1 MQTGD
6 PRCLQEKFKH
16 QRMCTRRC
24 RLKSI
29 QHFLIPRRHY
39 GRDSAT
45 DALYVPQLY
54 DSSPRTIQDIIT
66 PSRIALLELTLSP
79 YLPEFPPK
87 TQLSPSS
94 SLSPGYHFIF
104 FPTSTSEKDTLED
117 GYEKHFAPVHPY
129 ARRLWVS
136 GRLKFSGAGLV
147 VGHPATCEEE
157 LFATR
162 VEKDRWTTITTRRR
176 MFTPELHLDDDY
188 VEEER
193 TLRYLR
199 NVSMRNNPVKVSDD
213 QDIWRN
219 WKDEKL
225 LVDHLFTPTRTL
237 LTRFSFLT
245 YNFHRIHLD
254 KEYAYNMEEWPD
266 LLVHGNLS
274 IVLAFATI
282 RKYYESKGNELQ
294 IQNARYMMLRPLFVD
309 QRIRL
314 TITNVAKNR
323 KRVILWSKE
332 GKAVEVIIGH
342 RHI

>member
-1 MQTGD
+1 MC
-6 PRCLQEKFKH
+6 PCRCTLKPI
-16 QRMCTRRC
+16 QRSLSLRRNY
-24 RLKSI
+24 RPGK
-29 QHFLIPRRHY
+29 RARE
-39 GRDSAT
+39 
-45 DALYVPQLY
+45 VPAEPLLTPKLY
-54 DSSPRTIQDIIT
+54 DASPRTIEDFIT
-66 PSRIALLELTLSP
+66 PSRIALLEQTLSP
-79 YLPEFPPK
+79 YLPEFAPPTK
-87 TQLSPSS
+87 PLSSLSS
-94 SLSPGYHFIF
+94 PSLSPGYHFVF
-104 FPTSTSEKDTLED
+104 FPTSTSEKDTLAD

-136 GRLKFSGAGLV
+136 GRLKFSGSGLAI
-147 VGHPATCEEE
+147 GEPATCEED

-162 VEKDRWTTITTRRR
+162 VEKDRWTTITIRRR
-176 MFTPELHLDDDY
+176 MFTPEFLDTDY

-199 NVSMRNNPVKVSDD
+199 DVSMRNNPVKVLDK
-213 QDIWRN
+213 QDMKRN

-225 LVDHLFTPTRTL
+225 LVDHTFTPTRIL

-254 KEYAYNMEEWPD
+254 KEYAHNVEEWPD

-274 IVLAFATI
+274 IVLALTTI
-282 RKYYESKGNELQ
+282 RKYYESKGKDLQ

-309 QRIRL
+309 QRIRI
-314 TITNVAKNR
+314 TITNVAKTR

-342 RHI
+342 QHI